1 MWKPDHGMYLWMV
14 RPVQMISYLKLV
26 KQTISQFQKVSL
38 VQISRGQNRH
48 ANSLATLA
56 SSQTEEVSRLI
67 KVEVV
72 RKPSI
77 DAKVNIS
84 TISAFKPCWM
94 DLIIEFLAKNCLL
107 SERKEAE
114 KVCRVFAQFWLSQD
128 HRLYRRSFGGP
139 YLLCLHPKKVNEL
152 LTELH

>member
-1 MWKPDHGMYLWMV
+1 MV
-14 RPVQMISYLKLV
+14 RLVQMISYLKLV

-48 ANSLATLA
+48 TDSLATLV
-56 SSQTEEVSRLI
+56 SSQTEEVSWLI

-84 TISAFKPCWM
+84 TISTFEPCWM
-94 DLIIEFLAKNCLL
+94 DPIIEFLAENRLL
-107 SERKEAE
+107 SEGKEAK

-128 HRLYRRSFGGP
+128 H
-139 YLLCLHPKKVNEL
+139 
-152 LTELH
+152 